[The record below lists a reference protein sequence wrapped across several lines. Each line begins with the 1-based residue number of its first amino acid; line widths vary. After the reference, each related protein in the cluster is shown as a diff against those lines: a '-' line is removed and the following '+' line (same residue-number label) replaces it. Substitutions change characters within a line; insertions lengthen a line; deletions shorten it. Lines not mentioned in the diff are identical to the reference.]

1 MRYHQLAKALGVE
14 PEVLTAAA
22 AVEFKLD
29 KEPVAIASVPE
40 AVEAWL
46 RETFVYRAD
55 PGFVGEVTEL
65 TSEDPPALEPA
76 TPEEIAVL
84 EELAAPSLVADAEA
98 FAEKAAEK
106 ALASLDLEP
115 ALETT
120 PAEDV
125 FQVVRFDGFR
135 EPDLHLEPGLSARV
149 REVLAGRTIESHLL
163 DLDRGLFIFVTQ
175 GQKYRVLID
184 E

>member
-40 AVEAWL
+40 EVEAFL
-46 RETFVYRAD
+46 RKVFEPKEAEEPAEEPPMLEPPT
-55 PGFVGEVTEL
+55 TEEI
-65 TSEDPPALEPA
+65 TALEA
-76 TPEEIAVL
+76 LAAEAEVFASKVAQEEIAAVN
-84 EELAAPSLVADAEA
+84 
-98 FAEKAAEK
+98 
-106 ALASLDLEP
+106 LEP
-115 ALETT
+115 ELETT

-135 EPDLHLEPGLSARV
+135 EPDLHLEPGLSAKV